1 MKKEPQL
8 LPIYIFGDD
17 FLRQKLSPVAVFDDK
32 LQDFVQDLTHT
43 MYLRDGVGLASSQ
56 VGKNLRVFVI
66 DLDWSHEDGKPNPI
80 VMINPEIHQSE
91 GEIEHEEGCISV
103 PGIYATVRRPS
114 RIEYSYFDINGKQH
128 SEIAEG
134 FKAVVIQHE
143 NDHLNGVLFIDH
155 LSSLSKLKIKR
166 KLKELQKTAV
176 NGSNIRQ
183 DIYDP
188 DA

>member
-1 MKKEPQL
+1 MKKEAQL
-8 LPIYIFGDD
+8 LPIHIFGDD
-17 FLRQKLSPVAVFDDK
+17 MLRQKLSPVVVYDDK
-32 LQDFVQDLTHT
+32 LHEFVHDLTHT

-66 DLDWSHEDGKPNPI
+66 DLEWSHEDGKPEPI
-80 VMINPEIHQSE
+80 VMINPDIYNSE
-91 GEIEHEEGCISV
+91 GEIEYEEGCISV
-103 PGIYATVRRPS
+103 PGVYATVRRPS
-114 RIEYSYFDINGKQH
+114 RIEYSYYDINGIQH
-128 SEIAEG
+128 HEIAEG

-143 NDHLNGVLFIDH
+143 NDHLDGVLFIDH

-176 NGSNIRQ
+176 NGSNLRH

-188 DA
+188 EA